1 MQMRENAFKQA
12 ISKGN
17 AQLGLWVSLC
27 SNYATECVATAGYD
41 WVLLDM
47 EHSPS
52 DMSTVLGQLQAMNG
66 SPTVPMV
73 RPYWNDSV
81 LVKRL
86 LDLGATTLL
95 FPMVQNAEEARQA
108 VAATR
113 YPPEGIRGVALTH
126 RGNSFG
132 RQSDYLQRIHDE
144 VCVIVQVETRAAL
157 AGVEEIAAVDGVDG
171 VFFGPADIS
180 ADFGKLGQ
188 TMDAEVWEVIR
199 EAASKV
205 TALGKPT
212 GTLVTDP
219 DFASDLLNTGFSFVA
234 CGTDAGLLAR
244 GADQLLAKVKSGL
257 T

>member
-1 MQMRENAFKQA
+1 MQMPENTFKRA
-12 ISKGN
+12 ITAGKP
-17 AQLGLWVSLC
+17 QPGLWVSLC
-27 SNYATECVATAGYD
+27 GNYATECVATAGFD

-52 DMSTVLGQLQAMNG
+52 DMSTVLGQLQAMQG
-66 SPTVPMV
+66 SETTALV

-86 LDLGATTLL
+86 LDLGASSLL
-95 FPMVQNAEEARQA
+95 FPMIQNAEEARQA

-113 YPPEGIRGVALTH
+113 YPPDGIRGVALTH

-132 RQSDYLQRIHDE
+132 RRKDYLQKIHNE

-157 AGVEEIAAVDGVDG
+157 DVVEEIAAVDGVDG

-180 ADFGKLGQ
+180 ADLGKLGQ
-188 TMDAEVWEVIR
+188 TMDDEVWEVIR
-199 EAASKV
+199 SAAAKV
-205 TALGKPT
+205 SALGKPV

-219 DFASDLLNTGFSFVA
+219 QFAAGLLTSGFSFVA

-244 GADQLLAKVKSGL
+244 GADQLLATVKGAM
-257 T
+257 